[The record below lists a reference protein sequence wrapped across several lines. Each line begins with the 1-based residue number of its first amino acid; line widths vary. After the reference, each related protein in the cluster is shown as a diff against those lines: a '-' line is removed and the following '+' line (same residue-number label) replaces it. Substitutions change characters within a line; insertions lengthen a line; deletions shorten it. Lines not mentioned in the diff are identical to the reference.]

1 MKREQVRERHVEGL
15 ISATHVIQN
24 PANPGEWI
32 VFFKK
37 SAGRSYFLVDDND
50 EVESFGRL
58 DDLIETIQGTDP
70 CDPHDYPKEFTTE
83 GYDALPANPALRL
96 KVQEL
101 LASRRHGATTS
112 TPVAHEEIATFSMRL
127 TDSLCSDL
135 DFTLHQINTFGQ
147 FSVQVVKN
155 GLLGHPRVR

>member
-50 EVESFGRL
+50 EVESFARL
-58 DDLIETIQGTDP
+58 DDLIEIVFFNDTA
-70 CDPHDYPKEFTTE
+70 TTE
-83 GYDALPANPALRL
+83 IY
-96 KVQEL
+96 
-101 LASRRHGATTS
+101 T
-112 TPVAHEEIATFSMRL
+112 
-127 TDSLCSDL
+127 
-135 DFTLHQINTFGQ
+135 
-147 FSVQVVKN
+147 
-155 GLLGHPRVR
+155 

>member
-50 EVESFGRL
+50 EVESFARL
-58 DDLIETIQGTDP
+58 DDLIEIVRGLGI
-70 CDPHDYPKEFTTE
+70 KF
-83 GYDALPANPALRL
+83 A
-96 KVQEL
+96 
-101 LASRRHGATTS
+101 
-112 TPVAHEEIATFSMRL
+112 EIHM
-127 TDSLCSDL
+127 
-135 DFTLHQINTFGQ
+135 
-147 FSVQVVKN
+147 
-155 GLLGHPRVR
+155 